1 LAHLPSLL
9 IEQAEQIEKATHEGL
24 THL

>member
-24 THL
+24 THQ